1 MILVY
6 DQILDRV
13 KEFNKYKAVYAPK
26 QCKPLIENFKE
37 ENLQSV
43 SYDVSISSCIL
54 EAKECQNIVN
64 VDNQYETDKLFEEK
78 DITNGY
84 DLMPNEYIIVRLNEK
99 INMPDDLTAHL
110 RARTSLNKIGLIIT
124 NQHINPSYNGNL
136 QFGLMNMSKST
147 LRIMPG
153 LPIGQVVFEELSDKV
168 KPEKLYRNKGNAKYQ
183 GEDGFIKSKIY
194 EEIDDKF
201 MEYLN
206 NL

>member
-13 KEFNKYKAVYAPK
+13 KNFSKYKEVYAPK

-37 ENLQSV
+37 DNLQSV
-43 SYDVSISSCIL
+43 SYDVSISNFIL
-54 EAKECQNIVN
+54 EAKECTDIVN
-64 VDNQYETDKLFEEK
+64 INNQYETDKLFEEK

-84 DLMPNEYIIVRLNEK
+84 NLLPNEYIIVRLNEK
-99 INMPDDLTAHL
+99 INMPDDLSGHL

-153 LPIGQVVFEELSDKV
+153 LAIGQVVFEELSDQV

-183 GEDGFIKSKIY
+183 GEDSFVKSKIY
-194 EEIDDKF
+194 EEIDTEF
-201 MEYLN
+201 MKYLN